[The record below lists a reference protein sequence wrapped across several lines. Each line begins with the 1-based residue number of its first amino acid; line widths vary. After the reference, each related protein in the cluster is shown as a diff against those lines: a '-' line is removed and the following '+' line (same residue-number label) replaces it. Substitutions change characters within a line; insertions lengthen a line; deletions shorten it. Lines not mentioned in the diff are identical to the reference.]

1 MIQANSS
8 TNWKP
13 AWSRSKMMN
22 STTAITSAASDVI
35 SAIQRACCCSVP
47 GVFCQKACV
56 GVCLPG
62 SSAISNAPAKGR
74 KISSDSTGNEGSIV
88 AP

>member
-1 MIQANSS
+1 MLKPTDSASTQRNSS

-13 AWSRSKMMN
+13 AALRSKRMN
-22 STTAITSAASDVI
+22 ITSAITSAASEMI

-47 GVFCQKACV
+47 GVFCQNPCV

-62 SSAISNAPAKGR
+62 SSAISSAPPSGR
-74 KISSDSTGNEGSIV
+74 KIKQ
-88 AP
+88 